1 MEPYQPLITK
11 MYVDV
16 TENNIVNESL
26 NLFDLELIMW
36 LHAIMPLLDYVHTL
50 IKFPQ
55 FHNMFIWSFIIS
67 TIILILNSMTQL
79 LKSKC
84 PCDTHQ

>member
-1 MEPYQPLITK
+1 

-16 TENNIVNESL
+16 IENNIVNESS

-36 LHAIMPLLDYVHTL
+36 LHAILPLLDYVHTL

-55 FHNMFIWSFIIS
+55 FHDMFI
-67 TIILILNSMTQL
+67 
-79 LKSKC
+79 
-84 PCDTHQ
+84 